1 MRPTQLVRSTRH
13 LRLACLLLACLAL
26 MGAFLTAA
34 PARAAETIAKGP
46 PVPPLDVRL
55 LDFPSWVGPSDG
67 LQVVLQVKNNTTGP
81 ISGLQARLS
90 FYQPFGSRTDLDS
103 WLSGN
108 RRNRTDPGAQDTLK
122 LPDTVGPGETR
133 TVTIVKALS
142 DVSFLG
148 KQDDRVYPVR
158 VALSAGR
165 VEAMPVSFPLVFFDQ
180 PASVPL
186 QVALMIPLHIPAI
199 YDENGLVVPSR
210 LREQIGNGRIGRI
223 LDGLQSFPDV
233 PVTIAPSALLLDTL
247 ADLSD
252 GYAIATRT
260 GPAIV
265 PPADPSAVGAAV
277 LLERI
282 KQLASRPQTRLV
294 VSPYSGARLPRLVSA
309 GLADR
314 AEAQVSA
321 ARLRMRTLL
330 GIDAMPGWVLPT
342 AGELDDPTLT
352 ALVGSGL
359 TNAVVAP
366 ESLRRRD
373 SKLTAGAAAMLTTRD
388 GVEVPS
394 LVNDPGLSHRLVADS
409 GQTASETRERFLAD
423 TATLMLEQPG
433 RKRAVVAV
441 APPDWNPGDATVG
454 GILDALA
461 RSPWM
466 RGTTPDAIL
475 ADPDLMPSNP
485 IAIAPSP
492 PTSASSG
499 TGTTRPP
506 ADYFASLREA
516 KRMIDQYADLGPPPE
531 RLFRV
536 ETNLLI
542 AESADWWTG
551 RSAIERG
558 TRYAQAVGRIVRG
571 EFAKVGAPGSQHV
584 TLTAHE
590 GVIPIQVRSETDY
603 PIDLVIRLDSDKLG
617 FPDGIR
623 LKRRLMPRAQNVE
636 VRAIARTTGT
646 FPVRVVL
653 ETPGRGVVLGSSQLV
668 VRSTAYN
675 LVGLGITGSAA
686 VFLVAWW
693 CAGVIRRRIAR
704 TPAEAPA

>member
-1 MRPTQLVRSTRH
+1 MRSIHPMR
-13 LRLACLLLACLAL
+13 RLCLLAIVCLTL
-26 MGAFLTAA
+26 VGDLLLTAVPAQAADPSARVAA
-34 PARAAETIAKGP
+34 P
-46 PVPPLDVRL
+46 PPLDVRV
-55 LDFPSWVGPSDG
+55 LDFPSWVGPSDS
-67 LQVVLQVKNNTTGP
+67 LRVVLQVKNNTPDPVTD
-81 ISGLQARLS
+81 LEARLS

-103 WLSGN
+103 WLGGN
-108 RRNRTDPGAQDTLK
+108 RRSRTDPGAQDTLP
-122 LPDTVGPGETR
+122 LPDTIAPGETR
-133 TVTIVKALS
+133 TVTVEKPLS

-158 VALSAGR
+158 VVLSAGPL
-165 VEAMPVSFPLVFFDQ
+165 EASPVSLPLVFFNQ
-180 PASVPL
+180 PAPVPL
-186 QVALMIPLHIPAI
+186 GVALMIPLHIPAI

-210 LREQIGNGRIGRI
+210 LRQQIGDGRISRI

-252 GYAIATRT
+252 GYTIATKT
-260 GPAIV
+260 GPAVV
-265 PPADPSAVGAAV
+265 PPADPSAIGAAV
-277 LLERI
+277 LLARI
-282 KQLASRPQTRLV
+282 RQLASRPQTRLV
-294 VSPYSGARLPRLVSA
+294 VSPYSGARLPRLVA
-309 GLADR
+309 VGLTDR
-314 AEAQVSA
+314 AEAQVSS

-330 GIDAMPGWVLPT
+330 GLDPMPGWLLPT
-342 AGELDDPTLT
+342 AGELDDPTLK
-352 ALVGSGL
+352 ALAGSGL
-359 TNAVVAP
+359 TNAVVDP
-366 ESLRRRD
+366 GSLRRRD

-388 GVEVPS
+388 GIEVPS
-394 LVNDPGLSHRLVADS
+394 LVNDPGLAQRLAADA
-409 GQTASETRERFLAD
+409 GLTPAETRQRFLAE
-423 TATLMLEQPG
+423 AAALMLEQPG

-441 APPDWNPGDATVG
+441 APADWDPGDATVG

-466 RGTTPDAIL
+466 RATTPDAIL
-475 ADPDLMPSNP
+475 ADPDLAPSGSV
-485 IAIAPSP
+485 AIASSLPASSSGSG
-492 PTSASSG
+492 TSAS
-499 TGTTRPP
+499 RPT

-516 KRMIDQYADLGPPPE
+516 KRMIDQYADLGPPPD
-531 RLFRV
+531 RLARV

-551 RSAIERG
+551 RSAIESG

-571 EFAKVGAPGSQHV
+571 EFAKVRAPESQHI

-590 GVIPIQVRSETDY
+590 GVIPIQVRSEADY

-617 FPDGIR
+617 FPDGMR

-653 ETPGRGVVLGSSQLV
+653 ETPGQGIVLGSSQLV

-675 LVGLGITGSAA
+675 IVGLGITGSAA
-686 VFLVAWW
+686 IFLVVWW
-693 CAGVIRRRIAR
+693 FVGVIRRRIAR
-704 TPAEAPA
+704 TQPAEAPA